1 MTQLY
6 TVSGMTCEGC
16 AAKVKDRLSKISG
29 VKEVNINLSGNEVL
43 IDMNQYIETNELQS
57 ALTNTK
63 YSLAERTRQ
72 PVSMNE
78 AGEKKSLKTYLPVF
92 LIFGYITATTLLLQF
107 AHGSFNLENW
117 MEEFMAGFF
126 LVFSFFKILDVP
138 GFAASYRSYDIVAKR
153 FSGYGYIYPFIELS
167 LGILYL
173 THYNPILT
181 NSVTFAV
188 MTVSTI
194 GVVQSLVRKTK
205 FQCACLGTV
214 FNLPMS
220 TVTLIEDILMVV
232 MSVFMLAEMLFR

>member
-1 MTQLY
+1 MTHLY
-6 TVSGMTCEGC
+6 SVSGMTCEGC
-16 AAKVKDRLSKISG
+16 ASKVKNLLSKISG
-29 VKEVNINLSGNEVL
+29 VTQVNVNLSKNEVS
-43 IDMNQYIETNELQS
+43 IDMNHHVETNELQS

-63 YSLAERTRQ
+63 YSLAERNGQ
-72 PVSMNE
+72 PVAMNQAE
-78 AGEKKSLKTYLPVF
+78 EKKSLKTYLPVF
-92 LIFGYITATTLLLQF
+92 LIFGYITIVTLLIQF
-107 AHGSFNLENW
+107 ARGSFNPENW
-117 MEEFMAGFF
+117 MEDFMAGFF
-126 LVFSFFKILDVP
+126 LVFSFFKMLDVP

-153 FSGYGYIYPFIELS
+153 FSAYGYIYPFIELS

-232 MSVFMLAEMLFR
+232 MSGFMLAEMLFG